1 MLKYRN
7 YNVHSRVVLNNIEKT
22 FEWYRSLE
30 GYPILQRKVSRV
42 YSVTIFKY
50 YNKSVTEYHIP
61 LTDVYL
67 YTYCIV

>member
-1 MLKYRN
+1 MYTVFELCWITLKK
-7 YNVHSRVVLNNIEKT
+7 HSSG
-22 FEWYRSLE
+22 RSLE

-67 YTYCIV
+67 YTV